1 MLWGV
6 FRQQMGVGA
15 MRVVLDKA
23 LLNESSM
30 FVEVGVLWNRLNRED
45 QVRSDRLYLLCFDFD

>member
-23 LLNESSM
+23 LLSESSM